1 MKVVV
6 LRMGH
11 RAGRD
16 PRVSTHCGL
25 VARALGAKGIV
36 YSGERDNNVIDSLK
50 SVMKEWGGKFNV
62 SYEKNHISLIKNWKG
77 KVAHLTMYGVPV
89 QNVIGKL
96 RGEKNLLVVI
106 GGEKVPS
113 EIYKLADWNVSITSQ
128 PHSEIAALSIFL
140 DRVFKGKEL
149 EKSFPKARKKIIPQ
163 EKGKKVVEK

>member
-1 MKVVV
+1 MKVIV

-16 PRVSTHCGL
+16 PRISTHCGL
-25 VARALGAKGIV
+25 VARALGASGIV
-36 YSGERDNNVIDSLK
+36 YSGERDNKVIDSLK
-50 SVMKEWGGKFNV
+50 SVMKEWGGKFEV
-62 SYEKNHISLIKNWKG
+62 SYEKNHMSLIKNWKG

-89 QNVIGKL
+89 QNVISKV
-96 RGEKNLLVVI
+96 REERNLLVVI

-113 EIYKLADWNVSITSQ
+113 DIYKLADWNVSITSQ

-149 EKSFPKARKKIIPQ
+149 KRIFPKARKKIIPQ

>member
-16 PRVSTHCGL
+16 PRISTHCGL
-25 VARALGAKGIV
+25 VARALGASGII

-50 SVMKEWGGKFNV
+50 SVMKEWGGKFEV
-62 SYEKNHISLIKNWKG
+62 SYEKNHMSLIKNWKG
-77 KVAHLTMYGVPV
+77 KIAHLTMYGVPV
-89 QNVIGKL
+89 QNVIGKV
-96 RGEKNLLVVI
+96 REERNLLVVI

-149 EKSFPKARKKIIPQ
+149 GKNFTKARKRIIPQ
-163 EKGKKVVEK
+163 ERGKKVVEK